1 VTGNFDII
9 IAALNQLFVSLIN
22 FFPKLFIT
30 LFIWGVGRYLIFSG
44 IRLIKRIDVKRTKI
58 DDKIISLI
66 SSTTLVAGRIILVLV
81 ILDYWGIGEPIIAA
95 LANGL
100 TFTLAIALGLAFGK
114 ALEPEAKNIV
124 ENFKNKLEGK

>member
-1 VTGNFDII
+1 MTGNFDII